1 MTVSEKIRL
10 LLRRRGLTITALA
23 ENIGLSRQRITYKLK
38 ENNFTVTDLEKIA
51 AALGCT
57 FEGCFIMNDTKERI

>member
-23 ENIGLSRQRITYKLK
+23 GKIGLSRQRITYKLK
-38 ENNFTVTDLEKIA
+38 ENNFTVADLEKIA